1 MSVLEGAAVSAAN
14 GAAANTAAKQGAAGE
29 AARPAA
35 AAPAVPA
42 AQPAAA
48 TVTEQNQVATD
59 NNVAAVDPT
68 LQDQVS
74 NHKESGTMPAPNER
88 GSQRIYIGLTK

>member
-14 GAAANTAAKQGAAGE
+14 GAAANGAATQGAAE

-35 AAPAVPA
+35 AAAAVPA
-42 AQPAAA
+42 AQPAAVA
-48 TVTEQNQVATD
+48 EQNQVTAE

-74 NHKESGTMPAPNER
+74 SLYQASVPPPR
-88 GSQRIYIGLTK
+88 G

>member
-14 GAAANTAAKQGAAGE
+14 GAAANGAATQGAE

-35 AAPAVPA
+35 PAAPAAAVPA
-42 AQPAAA
+42 AQPAAVA
-48 TVTEQNQVATD
+48 EQNQVTAE

-74 NHKESGTMPAPNER
+74 SLFINHRS
-88 GSQRIYIGLTK
+88 

>member
-14 GAAANTAAKQGAAGE
+14 GAAANGAATQGAAE

-48 TVTEQNQVATD
+48 AVAEQNQVTAE
-59 NNVAAVDPT
+59 NNVAAVDPA

-74 NHKESGTMPAPNER
+74 SLIDVY
-88 GSQRIYIGLTK
+88 S